1 MVDGGDD
8 NVYGRGGCW
17 LWLMVVIL
25 MVFVMVVVVMVAIL
39 VDGGVGAYSCGGGYG
54 GNMAVVMV
62 AFFR

>member
-1 MVDGGDD
+1 MVDGED
-8 NVYGRGGCW
+8 NVVHGSGGCW